1 MHLDADF
8 RTLFQIRATGV
19 LIEDGRILLVKQKV
33 SAERPWSLPG
43 GRLETGET
51 LEEGVVREVHE
62 ETGLWTSVVGL
73 LYICDT
79 KALNPALLHVTF
91 RLARVGGSL
100 RLPSNEFDLNPIHD
114 VKMVALRELALYGFS
129 QEFAALAQADFPDAG
144 SYKGFKE
151 AIGL

>member
-1 MHLDADF
+1 MDAEAK
-8 RTLFQIRATGV
+8 TLFQVRVTGV
-19 LIEDGRILLVKQKV
+19 LIEDGGILLVKQKV

-43 GRLETGET
+43 GRLEAGET

-62 ETGLWTSVVGL
+62 ETGLWTRVVGL

-114 VKMVALRELALYGFS
+114 VKMVDLRELALYGFS
-129 QEFAALAQADFPDAG
+129 QKFSALAQADFPDAG
-144 SYKGFKE
+144 SYMGFKE